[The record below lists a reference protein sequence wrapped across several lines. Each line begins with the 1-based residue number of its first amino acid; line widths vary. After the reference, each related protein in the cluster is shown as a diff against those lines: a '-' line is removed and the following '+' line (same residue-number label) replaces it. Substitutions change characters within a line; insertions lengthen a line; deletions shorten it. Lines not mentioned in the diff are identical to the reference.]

1 MKIKKIVSLITSY
14 IFLLSI
20 TVNTC
25 YAANASVAFDV
36 FNATLADNIQTNSE
50 TYDEFGKIISEDD
63 IIQGSEFRTDI
74 GASRCILNEASIYDK
89 YTSSDDYRAWAQG
102 DPRWGGMYLGPN
114 HIEKNNCANI
124 GCLVTS
130 LTKMV
135 IQAGLKDSSSF
146 NVATM
151 INLLND
157 VNTFDSEGNLTSFY
171 KVAQVIPGLYMG
183 NNGNYL
189 VNGTFSSSGNNNT
202 IINWINQGYHI
213 VLNVGG
219 HWVVVDEALSLSTGK
234 VYIMNSLRNGSNVGI
249 TLESTYPTFYSAF
262 AYTGGVTASSDKIIT
277 SNLYS
282 PTIITVGEKAFI
294 SGTIS
299 SQLDLTSISLKVV
312 NADQIKNFSSCQIS
326 VAKEISG
333 KYYTLES
340 LGVDLSTLA
349 PGVYKIIA
357 EVSNTD
363 HTDIIINNI
372 LTVLANTNTGKN
384 GTYIFRSAVDN
395 SYVIGTNSDN
405 NVQLSSGS
413 DKLDCKWYV
422 EYLEDGYYTI
432 KNCAS
437 GLYLDIYSGGTA
449 AGSNVWQYEG
459 NQSEAQQWQIL
470 PSGNSYYLI
479 PRCSLGCA
487 ADVDY
492 SVMADGTNI
501 TIYYTDLYMGANQ
514 RFVLDDLRGSI
525 HQYEHSISF
534 YANGGELPSSSVDWS
549 YYKADGVN
557 TGRDVGN
564 LIVYTIPGM
573 TVDTNPYGYE
583 VQVNKSGQVTA
594 RRLLGDSN
602 QLIVPEGGMVI
613 SGHFNSGT
621 DGGSFVSSINPNR
634 YVGFDPA
641 SQAVY
646 VYASEEEYAAH
657 HKYVADGSSYGF
669 LPTPSKEGYIFEGW
683 YTSPT
688 GGTKITESSIYST
701 DSLYAHWTTPV
712 VTISG
717 EYTYTGSPVIPN
729 ITVTVGD
736 TILVNGTDYTVYYNN
751 YTNAGTATYTIKA
764 LSGGN
769 YSFPD
774 ITGTYVIQK
783 AKASISDA
791 PKAVMGLKYN
801 GKEQTLITAGTALN
815 GLMVYSFD
823 GITYNENIPAATEPG
838 KYTIFYKAQGSGNY
852 TDSDIAQLTITI
864 EKSNETIKSISVRSK
879 YLYVI
884 YGYSG
889 SEEISRRENIAFD
902 SATNDMIEWMYL
914 NDSSCGLLSDFV
926 NAFEAYSQSDSILL
940 TDAQMKALEYI
951 LSSDYGNTP
960 A

>member
-1 MKIKKIVSLITSY
+1 MYKKTARKFIAFLTAFILLTGYICLDLGTVNNLFNIGITVYAADGRLYDQRSRQWENVIHGTGHLSGPDWYDSGWSTGCGIFSFCNAVYALKDITLDPVAVADWAYSIGAYNRYGADGITSAALMYDKIEERYGAELGITMNGYFGIGHIYDGRLIEHLEKGGVAIGLVPGHYITITGYDRSTDSFKVIDGFVTNSRGLPACGWVSANMLNGGNRDSHVSWISLIGNDVPSNKIV
-14 IFLLSI
+14 
-20 TVNTC
+20 
-25 YAANASVAFDV
+25 
-36 FNATLADNIQTNSE
+36 
-50 TYDEFGKIISEDD
+50 
-63 IIQGSEFRTDI
+63 
-74 GASRCILNEASIYDK
+74 
-89 YTSSDDYRAWAQG
+89 
-102 DPRWGGMYLGPN
+102 
-114 HIEKNNCANI
+114 
-124 GCLVTS
+124 
-130 LTKMV
+130 
-135 IQAGLKDSSSF
+135 
-146 NVATM
+146 
-151 INLLND
+151 
-157 VNTFDSEGNLTSFY
+157 
-171 KVAQVIPGLYMG
+171 
-183 NNGNYL
+183 
-189 VNGTFSSSGNNNT
+189 
-202 IINWINQGYHI
+202 
-213 VLNVGG
+213 
-219 HWVVVDEALSLSTGK
+219 
-234 VYIMNSLRNGSNVGI
+234 
-249 TLESTYPTFYSAF
+249 
-262 AYTGGVTASSDKIIT
+262 T
-277 SNLYS
+277 SNLNS
-282 PTIITVGEKAFI
+282 PTIITTGDKATI
-294 SGTIS
+294 TGTIS
-299 SQLDLTSISLKVV
+299 SQLDLTSISLWIA
-312 NADQIKNFSSCQIS
+312 NADQIDDPSSSRLSIF
-326 VAKEISG
+326 KTING
-333 KYYTLES
+333 KYYNLAS
-340 LGVDLSTLA
+340 LGIDLGSFQ
-349 PGVYKIIA
+349 PGVYKVLAEASNSDHSEIIFT
-357 EVSNTD
+357 NT
-363 HTDIIINNI
+363 

-422 EYLEDGYYTI
+422 EYLKDGYYTI

-583 VQVNKSGQVTA
+583 IQVNKSGQVTA

-621 DGGSFVSSINPNR
+621 DGGSFVSSINPNQH
-634 YVGFDPA
+634 VGFDPA

-717 EYTYTGSPVIPN
+717 KYTYTGSPVIPN

-764 LSGGN
+764 LSGGR

-838 KYTIFYKAQGSGNY
+838 TYTIFYKAQGSGNY

-889 SEEISRRENIAFD
+889 SDEISRRENIAFD

-940 TDAQMKALEYI
+940 TNAQMKALEYV
-951 LSSDYGNTP
+951 LSSDYGNT
-960 A
+960 AA